1 MTLEEINDLLT
12 TSYPGMLEVIDS
24 NGTNEDKLRA
34 VFKFMGTLNSLAKN
48 LNPQGITMID
58 DMMDKINGN

>member
-1 MTLEEINDLLT
+1 MTLDEINDLLT
-12 TSYPGMLEVIDS
+12 TSYPGMMEVIDS

-48 LNPQGITMID
+48 LNPQGITQ
-58 DMMDKINGN
+58 